1 MDELNQQFSKIYN
14 ETHSSILNYVISK
27 IKNIHDT
34 NDVLQ
39 TVYTSLYRRMNNRGV
54 IPTEQALKILYT
66 SARHEIGRYYGFVK
80 YQKRF
85 VSTFSN
91 GEINGVDIASLSFNL
106 LNIDDEFDSELIDLI
121 WDFIRKKDELT
132 YRAFLLHYVQGLT
145 FKECANL
152 LKCSNSTIVHRVYRT
167 IEEVKKIYKEDSK
180 YGRKEL

>member
-1 MDELNQQFSKIYN
+1 MNELNEKFSELYN
-14 ETHSSILNYVISK
+14 ETYSSILNYVISK

-39 TVYTSLYRRMNNRGV
+39 TVYISLYRLMNNRGV
-54 IPTEQALKILYT
+54 LPTEQALKILYT

-80 YQKRF
+80 YQKRL
-85 VSTFSN
+85 VPTFS
-91 GEINGVDIASLSFNL
+91 EDETDGVNIELLSYNL
-106 LNIDDEFDSELIDLI
+106 SNVDDEFDQELLDII
-121 WDFIRKKDELT
+121 WDFISKKDELT

-167 IEEVKKIYKEDSK
+167 IEEVKKIYKEDNK
-180 YGRKEL
+180 YERKEF